1 MSSASN
7 TYEVES
13 RLLCLE
19 LLTHEAESRLL
30 CLELLTHEAES
41 RLLCPEL
48 LTHMRLKVGFY
59 VKCF

>member
-1 MSSASN
+1 MSRASK

-30 CLELLTHEAES
+30 CLELQ
-41 RLLCPEL
+41 
-48 LTHMRLKVGFY
+48 HMRLKVGCY
-59 VKCF
+59 V